1 MPNDHPAAVAHTT
14 AADHHDKASEAH
26 KAAAEAHAIGK
37 LHPLM
42 ATASAVATKVLI
54 LIGTLRVQPLL
65 DG

>member
-1 MPNDHPAAVAHTT
+1 MPDDRPAAVAHTT
-14 AADHHDKASEAH
+14 
-26 KAAAEAHAIGK
+26 EAHAIGT